1 MLSRTTA
8 LALAALL
15 IILALVLGTWLL
27 NSRVS
32 LLKSQT
38 VSDGQRIACSHALQ
52 RCLTAAADQDACQTE
67 YDTCVQKPSTQS
79 GP

>member
-1 MLSRTTA
+1 MPSRATA

-15 IILALVLGTWLL
+15 IILALVLGIWLL

-52 RCLTAAADQDACQTE
+52 RCLTAATDQGVCQTQ
-67 YDTCVQKPSTQS
+67 YDACVQKPSTQAS
-79 GP
+79 H